1 MASILIHID
10 IHIIRFAI
18 VFIHLHIHFSVIYI
32 LTKSLITAFTI
43 ANRNENSFHLRN
55 CIYTYNFISENVSN
69 CKCYYHLKG
78 FYRGITTL
86 YLRQILAFRP
96 KGKDKISERISRM
109 YFGIIF

>member
-43 ANRNENSFHLRN
+43 ANVMKIASICETVFTH
-55 CIYTYNFISENVSN
+55 
-69 CKCYYHLKG
+69 
-78 FYRGITTL
+78 IT
-86 YLRQILAFRP
+86 
-96 KGKDKISERISRM
+96 S
-109 YFGIIF
+109 

>member
-43 ANRNENSFHLRN
+43 ANVTKTASICETVFTH
-55 CIYTYNFISENVSN
+55 
-69 CKCYYHLKG
+69 
-78 FYRGITTL
+78 IT
-86 YLRQILAFRP
+86 
-96 KGKDKISERISRM
+96 S
-109 YFGIIF
+109 